1 VFTLDNLFLLLTGLL
16 AIYLI
21 WRFYT
26 RYSTGK
32 ALHDTY
38 YLLGFIVLLV
48 SGLLLIFMGYGIL
61 GLGGTALSPFILPV
75 ASLIPLGISLGI
87 ANQFFPSWKKAFAWF
102 ALVGFLA
109 IAVTSIGGMAGIKK
123 FAVPIFHGVAGF
135 VIFLGPFLAKDAPKG
150 FFWVGIGPYH
160 HRGTPIRHL
169 HQRSGFHH
177 PGPAALPDD
186 FGLHLG
192 IHTGSQRV
200 VPLNLS
206 QEKALAPLKASA
218 FL

>member
-26 RYSTGK
+26 RYSSGK

-87 ANQFFPSWKKAFAWF
+87 ANQFFPSWKKNFAWF

-150 FFWVGIGPYH
+150 FFWVGIG
-160 HRGTPIRHL
+160 G
-169 HQRSGFHH
+169 
-177 PGPAALPDD
+177 ALIGIGGLALASLTITGAPL
-186 FGLHLG
+186 FGIFTKELVFT
-192 IHTGSQRV
+192 I
-200 VPLNLS
+200 
-206 QEKALAPLKASA
+206 LAPLLFLMTLAFTWGFMQDLKA
-218 FL
+218 